1 MFRVYY
7 IVNDVRNFVY
17 HNNRVTYIL
26 RACYNKMEKRDN
38 SSAQVFVFTAKA
50 VRTCKLGQRERK
62 GR

>member
-1 MFRVYY
+1 VFRVYY
-7 IVNDVRNFVY
+7 K
-17 HNNRVTYIL
+17 NRVTYIL

>member
-7 IVNDVRNFVY
+7 IVNDVRNFVC

-26 RACYNKMEKRDN
+26 RACYNKMKKSDNTTEKP
-38 SSAQVFVFTAKA
+38 KA
-50 VRTCKLGQRERK
+50 ELLQRERK